1 MKFIRTEI
9 ENLIIIEPK
18 IFGDSRGYF
27 VETFKKELFEKEVG
41 IVNFIQENESMS
53 SKGVLRGMHL
63 QVPPYTQAKLVRVIE
78 GEVIDVCVDLRTD
91 STTFGK
97 NLAVNLSEENKRQ
110 LFVPR
115 GFAHGFLVLSDYAI
129 FSYKVDN
136 IYSQPHELGIRFDDK
151 DLNIN
156 WIMEEK
162 QIKLSNKDLKLS
174 SLKENSFFTSKEYL
188 K

>member
-18 IFGDSRGYF
+18 IHGDNRGYF
-27 VETFKKELFEKEVG
+27 VETFKKDLFEKEVG

-78 GEVIDVCVDLRTD
+78 GEVIDVAVDLRTD
-91 STTFGK
+91 SQTFGK
-97 NLAVNLSEENKRQ
+97 HIAINLSAENKKQ

-136 IYSQPHELGIRFDDK
+136 VYSQPHELGIRFDDK
-151 DLNIN
+151 DMNIN
-156 WIMEEK
+156 WIMKKELL
-162 QIKLSNKDLKLS
+162 QLSEKDLKLS
-174 SLKENSFFTSKEYL
+174 SLKENSFFTTIEYL